1 MKMRYVGVIFLIVMI
16 GIIYWASQS
25 SSTDTTDNMPGMNH
39 PTEEHPMSNPTTS
52 PVAEGVYQTLTMDEF
67 ASILESQSDQ
77 YTVVNVHIPY
87 EGEIEGTDEQIPYND
102 VSALMTALPDKD
114 APIILYCR
122 SGRMSEIAS
131 QALIEQGYT
140 QVWDVPG
147 VMIAWEQSGRTIL
160 QNPDKE

>member
-1 MKMRYVGVIFLIVMI
+1 
-16 GIIYWASQS
+16 
-25 SSTDTTDNMPGMNH
+25 
-39 PTEEHPMSNPTTS
+39 MSNPTAS
-52 PVAEGVYQTLTMDEF
+52 PVAEGSYQTLTLDEF
-67 ASILESQSDQ
+67 ASILESQSEQ

-87 EGEIEGTDEQIPYND
+87 EGEIEGTDNQIPYND

-147 VMIAWEQSGRTIL
+147 GMLAWEQSGRTIL
-160 QNPDKE
+160 QNPSED